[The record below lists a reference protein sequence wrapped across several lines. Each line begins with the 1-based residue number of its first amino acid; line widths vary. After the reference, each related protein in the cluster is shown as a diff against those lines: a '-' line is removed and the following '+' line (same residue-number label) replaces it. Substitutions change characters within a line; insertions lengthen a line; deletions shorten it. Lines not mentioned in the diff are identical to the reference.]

1 MRWKHW
7 QKWFWEQ
14 NNNTKLFGFDS
25 DVCMCVYV
33 SGVSLASLFC
43 TGELMRVNF
52 HWQLLLSSAAEW
64 NFASKLV
71 IASARRNLSD
81 RLTDDGFKKIKSI
94 QNFLCVGKAGS
105 VAKGENRQ
113 KVTSFIISIAKP
125 FLLIRYKFSKSF
137 FFILRMQ
144 TLVWVRN
151 FREGES
157 FRSLGA

>member
-81 RLTDDGFKKIKSI
+81 RLTADGFKKIKSI
-94 QNFLCVGKAGS
+94 QNFFVCRKSWLSSKRRKSPKSDFFHYFNSKAFPTDS
-105 VAKGENRQ
+105 LK
-113 KVTSFIISIAKP
+113 SFKK
-125 FLLIRYKFSKSF
+125 FLLYSKNADS
-137 FFILRMQ
+137 
-144 TLVWVRN
+144 
-151 FREGES
+151 
-157 FRSLGA
+157 SLSA